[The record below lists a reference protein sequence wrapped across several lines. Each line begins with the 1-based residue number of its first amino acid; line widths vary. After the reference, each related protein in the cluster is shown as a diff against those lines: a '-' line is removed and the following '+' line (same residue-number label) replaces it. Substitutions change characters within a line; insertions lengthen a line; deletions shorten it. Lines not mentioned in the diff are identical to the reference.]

1 MDEAMFLERG
11 FDVVPVED
19 MGKLVGLREN
29 IFQKA
34 KEIVAY
40 EGDDADYFFNNF
52 HKHNLKGADLNEK
65 RMEII
70 NHCTKNLN
78 VGKTIYE
85 MFPNLITKLVGP
97 DIIAQKTTN
106 LVIQQPGDQ
115 NAEALHR
122 DSPANS
128 PFEIT
133 VWVPLVNVYGTK
145 SMYVLPLPKSQE
157 ALALMKKDYEAFT
170 LFAKLHAQSI
180 EVPFG
185 KALFFWQG
193 LIHGVPVN
201 CEQETRWS
209 LNMRYKNIFS
219 PSGTKGLIEFFD
231 LLHLSPL
238 TRIAFDYEREA
249 YAKRA
254 SETEAYAEK
263 EAYSENE
270 GYP

>member
-1 MDEAMFLERG
+1 MNEKNFLELG
-11 FDVVPVED
+11 FDVIPVED
-19 MGKLVGLREN
+19 IDTLMNLREK
-29 IFQKA
+29 IFKKA
-34 KEIVAY
+34 KEIVGYA
-40 EGDDADYFFNNF
+40 GNDAEYFFNNF
-52 HKHNLKGADLNEK
+52 HKYNLKGADLNEK

-70 NHCTKNLN
+70 NYCTQHLDIGRTLYKL
-78 VGKTIYE
+78 
-85 MFPNLITKLVGP
+85 FPNLITKLIGP
-97 DIIAQKTTN
+97 DIIVQKTTN

-122 DSPANS
+122 DSPSNS

-145 SMYVLPLPKSQE
+145 SMYLLNREKSKA
-157 ALALMKKDYEAFT
+157 ALALMKNNYEEFAAFS
-170 LFAKLHAQSI
+170 KQHAQNI

-185 KALFFWQG
+185 QALFFWQG

-238 TRIAFDYEREA
+238 TRIAFEY
-249 YAKRA
+249 
-254 SETEAYAEK
+254 EK
-263 EAYSENE
+263 EAYEKE
-270 GYP
+270 AYL